1 MSALLEPTAVQVDAS
16 WYRNPQTSGVRVY
29 HMLRPGTSNSDER
42 VACGK
47 HALFHGHTPARMIDH
62 AIRCQRN
69 GCKRAW
75 AKIGGAS

>member
-1 MSALLEPTAVQVDAS
+1 MSAPLEPTAVQVDAS
-16 WYRNPQTSGVRVY
+16 WYRNPQTSGGRVY

-47 HALFHGHTPARMIDH
+47 YAMFAGHTPARMIDN

-69 GCKRAW
+69 GCKQAW
-75 AKIGGAS
+75 PTGGAS